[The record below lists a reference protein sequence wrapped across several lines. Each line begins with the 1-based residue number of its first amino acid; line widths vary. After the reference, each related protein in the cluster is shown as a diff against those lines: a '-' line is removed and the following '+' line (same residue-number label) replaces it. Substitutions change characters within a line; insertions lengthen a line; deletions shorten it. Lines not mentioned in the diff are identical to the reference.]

1 MERLIYIS
9 KRILFCNNYKYYRTN
24 LKGIFEADLQNIF
37 GSSENPHKLQE
48 RHKPRWMKLHLKQKP
63 S

>member
-9 KRILFCNNYKYYRTN
+9 KRIFVIIYEYYPTN
-24 LKGIFEADLQNIF
+24 ILGISEGDLKNMLR
-37 GSSENPHKLQE
+37 SSENPHKLQE
-48 RHKPRWMKLHLKQKP
+48 HHKPRWMKLHLKQKP